1 MTDKPLIY
9 YSISDPLHLMS
20 PASNEWLTPLPLSL
34 GSEEQSLHPV
44 KVCDYF
50 IAAESYLSE
59 NEFEV
64 IRNGALH
71 AISESMVPQDIEAI
85 NICLVKHGRF
95 YHPSKVIVRL
105 KTNQTFSMAL
115 NIAFSPEGNACVTR
129 ECETLLSLNNKVEFI
144 PKVFGNK
151 SFAMNDGLIYSMFAA
166 QWFEYYHEFHIS
178 LDKDGVQQIIVW
190 DSEKEN
196 YYLSKE
202 DSFEL
207 YRKIAHI
214 MTCCYDPYTGDQIQP
229 WHHAAGDFIIKNDN
243 NGVDVKLIT
252 VRQYTSLFKE
262 MPDDVES
269 LAEAA
274 IIFLIG
280 LSLRTRIDRADGVGD
295 TLWADDYAVQATVQG
310 FFDGICSSHFTAHN
324 DSALKQKI
332 IDLSSQLTSDDIF
345 DYSRMIIDS
354 YNPLSPDIPVVEKN
368 IENHI
373 RNLYQAFK
381 NSYVD

>member
-9 YSISDPLHLMS
+9 YSISDPLHLVS
-20 PASNEWLTPLPLSL
+20 PASNEWLAPLPLSL
-34 GSEEQSLHPV
+34 GSEEQNPHPV

-64 IRNGALH
+64 IRSGAFYS
-71 AISESMVPQDIEAI
+71 ISESLIPKDIDAI

-95 YHPSKVIVRL
+95 YHPSKIIVRL

-115 NIAFSPEGNACVTR
+115 NIAFSHEGNSCVDR
-129 ECETLLSLNNKVEFI
+129 ECKALLTLNNRIEFI

-151 SFAMNDGLIYSMFAA
+151 SFVINDGLIYSMFAA
-166 QWFEYYHEFHIS
+166 QWFENYHEFHIS
-178 LDKDGVQQIIVW
+178 IDKDGVQRIIVW
-190 DSEKEN
+190 DSEKGN

-202 DSFEL
+202 DSFKL

-214 MTCCYDPYTGDQIQP
+214 MTCCYEPYTGDQIQP
-229 WHHAAGDFIIKNDN
+229 WHHAAGDFIIKNDD

-252 VRQYTSLFKE
+252 VRQYTSLFNE
-262 MPDDVES
+262 MPDDIES
-269 LAEAA
+269 IAEAA
-274 IIFLIG
+274 VIFLIG

-295 TLWADDYAVQATVQG
+295 TLWADDHAVQATVQG
-310 FFDGICSSHFTAHN
+310 FFDGICSSHFTSRH

-332 IDLSSQLTSDDIF
+332 IDLSSQLTSDDISG
-345 DYSRMIIDS
+345 YSRLIIES
-354 YNPLSPDIPVVEKN
+354 YNPLSQDIPVIEKN
-368 IENHI
+368 IENHV

-381 NSYVD
+381 NSYID

>member
-1 MTDKPLIY
+1 MTDKPSIY
-9 YSISDPLHLMS
+9 YSISDPSNLVN
-20 PASNEWLTPLPLSL
+20 PASSEWLTPLPLSL
-34 GSEEQSLHPV
+34 GSEAQSLHPV

-50 IAAESYLSE
+50 IAAESFLIE

-64 IRNGALH
+64 IRNGGLH
-71 AISESMVPQDIEAI
+71 AISESMVPQAIEAI

-95 YHPSKVIVRL
+95 YHPSKVIIRS

-115 NIAFSPEGNACVTR
+115 NIAFSPEGNACVDR
-129 ECETLLSLNNKVEFI
+129 ECEALLSLNNRVKFI

-151 SFAMNDGLIYSMFAA
+151 TFVINDGPIYSMFAA
-166 QWFEYYHEFHIS
+166 QWFENYHEFHIS
-178 LDKDGVQQIIVW
+178 LDKDDIQQIIVW
-190 DSEKEN
+190 DSEKDN
-196 YYLSKE
+196 YYLSKK

-269 LAEAA
+269 IAEAA

-280 LSLRTRIDRADGVGD
+280 LSLRTRLDRADGVGG

-310 FFDGICSSHFTAHN
+310 FFDGICSSHFTDKH
-324 DSALKQKI
+324 DSELKQKI
-332 IDLSSQLTSDDIF
+332 IGLPSQLTPDDILG
-345 DYSRMIIDS
+345 YSRLIIES
-354 YNPLSPDIPVVEKN
+354 YNPLSPDIPVIEKN
-368 IENHI
+368 IKNHV